1 MVDFGKNYFK
11 NSINKI
17 KHDTGSRLYLTLIAF
32 GIQRGKS
39 IVTSSSSY
47 QEGEDSQVT
56 VLRSLCEHVLLTPG
70 PSLYCSRI
78 TWTMQSTGQVGGLLS
93 PWSIPR
99 EPRWRLYCMSV
110 TEVPLLAA
118 LVFGTFSSSLSF
130 DLGVGLC
137 CMRKAHFLFL

>member
-47 QEGEDSQVT
+47 HMGGDGQKT
-56 VLRSLCEHVLLTPG
+56 VHYDLCVSHALLTSE
-70 PSLYCSRI
+70 PSLGSR
-78 TWTMQSTGQVGGLLS
+78 GQ
-93 PWSIPR
+93 
-99 EPRWRLYCMSV
+99 Y
-110 TEVPLLAA
+110 
-118 LVFGTFSSSLSF
+118 
-130 DLGVGLC
+130 
-137 CMRKAHFLFL
+137 